1 MRLLVNAPLHPSPVP
16 VGRPPS
22 GVHLDGIE
30 LTRRS
35 VQSQAKNRVFP
46 LDEYPS
52 PSVVNLTFLYYRL
65 RDTYRMMCAMKKVG
79 WSSILVAAMLLA
91 VAVLAEAQQP
101 KKVPRIGYLSNTD
114 PAGESTRSE
123 AIRVAVQERGYREG
137 QNIATE
143 SRCAEG
149 RGKKVMP
156 LTFAT
161 PGNHC
166 QAPKGR

>member
-1 MRLLVNAPLHPSPVP
+1 
-16 VGRPPS
+16 
-22 GVHLDGIE
+22 VHE
-30 LTRRS
+30 
-35 VQSQAKNRVFP
+35 
-46 LDEYPS
+46 E
-52 PSVVNLTFLYYRL
+52 
-65 RDTYRMMCAMKKVG
+65 VG

-149 RGKKVMP
+149 RGKK
-156 LTFAT
+156 
-161 PGNHC
+161 
-166 QAPKGR
+166 